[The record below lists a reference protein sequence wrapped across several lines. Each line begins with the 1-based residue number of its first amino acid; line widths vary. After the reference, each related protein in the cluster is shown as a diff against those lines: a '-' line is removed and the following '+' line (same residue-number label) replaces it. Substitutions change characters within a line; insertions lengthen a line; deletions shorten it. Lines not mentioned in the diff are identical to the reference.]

1 MPFVVSGNLNR
12 IKNNSL
18 VKFQKNFGLILSE
31 NQFEKQQYQMIQT
44 ALKTKCNFVQVFSN
58 LQKQEVIS
66 LVFLISQFGD
76 ALLSEIPPEYSY
88 FEEIPY
94 IIEWND
100 GAFMIP
106 FEVLDFLAH

>member
-1 MPFVVSGNLNR
+1 
-12 IKNNSL
+12 
-18 VKFQKNFGLILSE
+18 
-31 NQFEKQQYQMIQT
+31 MIQS

-88 FEEIPY
+88 FDDIPY

-100 GAFMIP
+100 GVYMIP
-106 FEVLDFLAH
+106 FEVLDLSQLLTVTPSGIKRPFSFKL